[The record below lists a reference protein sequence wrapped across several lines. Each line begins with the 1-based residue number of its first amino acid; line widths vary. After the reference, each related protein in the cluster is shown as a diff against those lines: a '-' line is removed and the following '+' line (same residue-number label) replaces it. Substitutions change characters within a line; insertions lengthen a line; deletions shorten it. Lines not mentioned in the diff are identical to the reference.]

1 MENRIVDFDK
11 IKAEN
16 RPIVIWGA
24 KNAGKICCRTLKKM
38 NVAIDAIGDNDNTNV
53 GNYLYDIPVLSLK
66 EVQVLYPNALI
77 VVGSFYRNVTE
88 YIIKQLRMAGNNFAF
103 CRFEQIEYLY
113 ELEFLGRKVQD
124 QNKLFRIINNIVYD
138 NGKRWKCEIEKGVM
152 EEYRYVLQD
161 DEAGDLKRHLSEIY
175 GVKNLLLVA
184 DGRFSDRLE
193 QLIGSLMEFDNI
205 GHIII
210 VLDGYNPVKKKCLMR
225 LASKVFYAV
234 CDKGISQEVLD
245 DICETGIVVE
255 TREIPAGLFK
265 YRGGREQIKVT
276 EDIIV
281 RSMMAYVNNKAG
293 HMKFPIVP
301 DAKPVYIVQLF
312 NGLANQTLMYLFGKF
327 IEEESDRIVVF
338 DDTILS
344 LDINDEE
351 ENVRRIHRWTN
362 RTDLQ
367 ETRRGVAETRKRN
380 GFYHFKRAEIAEVF
394 DIPIRL
400 LSDYFDGVVWNTYL
414 DKIKTEHTY
423 KYAQS
428 FPLCHV
434 LMENDINIAIVRDSL
449 LPKEFLEV
457 RNFWCTE
464 PYVWGNPYEQYSI
477 TDFLLHNNENMYF
490 MGAWSDGR
498 VEDWLL
504 RNRHWVMERLSF
516 RLNLSEKNKMY
527 AEKIKHSDGVMLHI
541 RRGDFVYYKLS
552 VSTDYFK
559 MAIRLIEE
567 LTEYCNK
574 EYFVFSD
581 DPEWC
586 MAHKREL
593 GLEPI
598 SDKVTFVSGNR
609 GVDSYMDM
617 YLMSLGKI
625 MVPTAESSFSYV
637 SVLLSDSIEKCV
649 NSQKYL
655 YDVQHGLPTGLEIRA
670 V

>member
-1 MENRIVDFDK
+1 MENKMVDFDK

-24 KNAGKICCRTLKKM
+24 KNAGKICYRTLKKM
-38 NVAIDAIGDNDNTNV
+38 NVAVDAIGDNDNTNV
-53 GNYLYDIPVLSLK
+53 GNYLYDIPILSLQ
-66 EVQVLYPNALI
+66 EVQVLYPGALI

-88 YIIKQLRMAGNNFAF
+88 YIIKQLRAAGSNFAF

-113 ELEFLGRKVQD
+113 ELEFLDRKIQD

-138 NGKRWKCEIEKGVM
+138 NGGQWKCKIEKGVM

-161 DEAGDLKRHLSEIY
+161 DEARDLKRHLSEIY
-175 GVKNLLLVA
+175 GVKNLLLIA

-193 QLIGSLMEFDNI
+193 HLIESLMEFDNI
-205 GHIII
+205 GHIVVVI
-210 VLDGYNPVKKKCLMR
+210 DGYNPVKKETLMR
-225 LASKVFYAV
+225 LSSKVFYAV

-255 TREIPAGLFK
+255 TRDIPDGLFK
-265 YRGGREQIKVT
+265 CRGGREQIKVT

-281 RSMMAYVNNKAG
+281 KSIMAYINNRAG
-293 HMKFPIVP
+293 HMKFPIVSN
-301 DAKPVYIVQLF
+301 AKPVYIVQLF

-362 RTDLQ
+362 RHNLQ
-367 ETRRGVAETRKRN
+367 ETRIGVAETRKRN
-380 GFYHFKRAEIAEVF
+380 SFYHFKRAEIAEVF

-400 LSDYFDGVVWNTYL
+400 LSDYFDEMAWNAYL
-414 DKIKTEHTY
+414 DKIKTEHSY
-423 KYAQS
+423 NYAQS

-449 LPKEFLEV
+449 LPKEFLKI
-457 RNFWCTE
+457 RNFWCME
-464 PYVWGNPYEQYSI
+464 PYIWGKPYEQYSI
-477 TDFLLHNNENMYF
+477 TDFLLHNNENIYF
-490 MGAWSDGR
+490 MGAWADGR

-504 RNRHWVMERLSF
+504 YNRQWVMDRLSF

-541 RRGDFVYYKLS
+541 RRGDFAFYKMS

-559 MAIRLIEE
+559 MAIQLIEE

-574 EYFVFSD
+574 KYFVFSD
-581 DPEWC
+581 DLEWC
-586 MAHKREL
+586 MAHKSEL
-593 GLEPI
+593 GLESI
-598 SDKVTFVSGNR
+598 STKVTFVSGN
-609 GVDSYMDM
+609 GGADSVMDM
-617 YLMSLGKI
+617 YLISLGKI
-625 MVPTAESSFSYV
+625 MVPSVGSSFSYV
-637 SVLLSDSIEKCV
+637 AMLLSGSMEKCV
-649 NSQKYL
+649 NGQRYF
-655 YDVQHGLPTGLEIRA
+655 YDRQRGLPLCLEMME